1 MAISRKIIDRL
12 NISTKDITKFC
23 NKYYIKKLAL
33 FGSALRGELRED
45 SDIDILVEFH
55 KEHIPSLFEL
65 VDMEEELSVLFD
77 GRKIDLRTPNDL
89 SRYFRN
95 EVIKN
100 AEVLHIEG

>member
-1 MAISRKIIDRL
+1 MNIINVF
-12 NISTKDITKFC
+12 NISTKDITAFC
-23 NKYYIKKLAL
+23 NKHYIRKLAV
-33 FGSALRGELRED
+33 FGSALRRELKED

-55 KEHIPSLFEL
+55 QEHIPSLFEL

-95 EVIKN
+95 KVINN
-100 AEVLHIEG
+100 ADVLYVKDTKAE